1 MTAAHR
7 PDIASIARITLAA
20 WQKRYAYTQERYQRD
35 ATVSIMNKSKPPSWI
50 IELRRNFDLPDIS
63 SADAPES
70 MSSEPVADA
79 NQLLPQDF
87 DFDTM
92 DWSFWVDPQ
101 LDTVLY
107 E

>member
-1 MTAAHR
+1 
-7 PDIASIARITLAA
+7 
-20 WQKRYAYTQERYQRD
+20 
-35 ATVSIMNKSKPPSWI
+35 MNDSEPPSWI

-63 SADAPES
+63 SAGASES
-70 MSSEPVADA
+70 VSSEPVADA

-92 DWSFWVDPQ
+92 DWSFWADPQ
-101 LDTVLY
+101 LEAVLY